1 MENTIVET
9 KISDESQHDC
19 VTETSAESIVETKI
33 SDESQHDLI
42 NKTNRVS
49 TNETSDETPTTSDN
63 MNCTT
68 HHIISATNSTDYATN
83 KRMLDY
89 SGQGKYQT
97 VSDKILS
104 LFPNKKHHIR
114 VLFRMYKFI
123 FAESKKE
130 IWDKSESEVVQ
141 DIQGTPFSFDFSEL
155 MNDHKNSGMNNMLK
169 NKQLSSQLGQ
179 INIFIDFAYLY
190 YVQYYDK
197 NAPMYQ
203 LPTSLLRYKLLMAA
217 LRLPKDNLYN
227 CFEFCIT
234 NEFIKDLQIKIP
246 PFNLRT
252 ELSEA
257 EIRHNMATIV
267 QPVCKEI
274 LSSLFELYRTEFPVD
289 ANEETKKTEEYH
301 KLTATSA
308 KKIPVTEE
316 EKLEEVKKQLNPLIV
331 EALGDQANEVISKYV
346 NTHTENELAEHKS
359 NTENELV
366 NIAETKVIIAD
377 RDDNISTG
385 DDDNHADE
393 NNNNHTDTNA
403 DENNNNHTDTN
414 ENNNNHTDTNADENN
429 NNHTNENNNNH
440 TDTNENNNNHTDTN
454 VDENNNKHADTNVDG
469 NDDSH
474 DTTTTNEN
482 ASMS

>member
-1 MENTIVET
+1 MENTIVTET
-9 KISDESQHDC
+9 SDETQHDR
-19 VTETSAESIVETKI
+19 VTETSDET
-33 SDESQHDLI
+33 QH
-42 NKTNRVS
+42 VS
-49 TNETSDETPTTSDN
+49 TNDNLVISDETPTTSNDI
-63 MNCTT
+63 TT
-68 HHIISATNSTDYATN
+68 HHIISATNSIDYATN

-104 LFPNKKHHIR
+104 LFPNKKHHMR

-123 FAESKKE
+123 FAENKKE

-155 MNDHKNSGMNNMLK
+155 MNDHKSSEMSNMLK
-169 NKQLSSQLGQ
+169 NKQLTMQLGQ

-203 LPTSLLRYKLLMAA
+203 LPTSLLRYKLLMSA
-217 LRLPKDNLYN
+217 LRSPKDNLYN

-234 NEFIKDLQIKIP
+234 NEFIKDLQIIIP

-289 ANEETKKTEEYH
+289 ANEETKKAEEYH
-301 KLTATSA
+301 KITATSA

-346 NTHTENELAEHKS
+346 NTHTENELVGHKS

-385 DDDNHADE
+385 DDDS
-393 NNNNHTDTNA
+393 
-403 DENNNNHTDTN
+403 
-414 ENNNNHTDTNADENN
+414 
-429 NNHTNENNNNH
+429 
-440 TDTNENNNNHTDTN
+440 HTDTN
-454 VDENNNKHADTNVDG
+454 VDGNNNNHADTNNNNGSHADNHADTNVDG
-469 NDDSH
+469 NDDKHADTNVDGNNIKHVDGNDDSH
-474 DTTTTNEN
+474 TTTTDEN
-482 ASMS
+482 ASI

>member
-1 MENTIVET
+1 MENTIET
-9 KISDESQHDC
+9 ETSDETQHDR
-19 VTETSAESIVETKI
+19 VTETSDET
-33 SDESQHDLI
+33 QH
-42 NKTNRVS
+42 VS
-49 TNETSDETPTTSDN
+49 TNDNLVISDETPTTSNDI
-63 MNCTT
+63 TT
-68 HHIISATNSTDYATN
+68 HHIISATNSIDYATN

-104 LFPNKKHHIR
+104 LFPNKKHHMR

-123 FAESKKE
+123 FAENKKE

-155 MNDHKNSGMNNMLK
+155 MNDHKSSGMSNMLK
-169 NKQLSSQLGQ
+169 NKQLTMQLGQ

-203 LPTSLLRYKLLMAA
+203 LPTSLLRYKLLMSA
-217 LRLPKDNLYN
+217 LRSPKDNLYN

-257 EIRHNMATIV
+257 EIRHNMATIA

-274 LSSLFELYRTEFPVD
+274 LSGLLDLYRAEFPVD
-289 ANEETKKTEEYH
+289 ANEEIKKTEEYH
-301 KLTATSA
+301 KLTTSFV
-308 KKIPVTEE
+308 KKISLTEE
-316 EKLEEVKKQLNPLIV
+316 EKLEEVKKQFNPLII
-331 EALGDQANEVISKYV
+331 EALGDQANDVISKYV
-346 NTHTENELAEHKS
+346 NTHTENELATTVE
-359 NTENELV
+359 NTENELATTV
-366 NIAETKVIIAD
+366 ENKVIIAD

-385 DDDNHADE
+385 DDDDSKHVDTNDSKHV
-393 NNNNHTDTNA
+393 DTNA
-403 DENNNNHTDTN
+403 MTN
-414 ENNNNHTDTNADENN
+414 S
-429 NNHTNENNNNH
+429 
-440 TDTNENNNNHTDTN
+440 
-454 VDENNNKHADTNVDG
+454 ADTP
-469 NDDSH
+469 
-474 DTTTTNEN
+474 TL
-482 ASMS
+482 